1 MGRFGV
7 ELLLII
13 FASLTVLGFLLTY
26 CISVALNHVTPYWPY
41 ISDTGGKPPE
51 SCVFS
56 FICNTAVLFQLLI
69 VYLRYKSVHTFY
81 ATQVSTFCLPL
92 KAFNFIG
99 LIVGLASSFGFLL
112 VANFQNDYV
121 PAVHFLGA
129 FVVFSAGLVY
139 QWVHTYIT
147 YRVYRSGVARHV
159 GVGWVVAQ
167 AIISL
172 LSLVFFVGAT
182 LFAGLAGSR
191 RRHHI
196 GHGTFHWSTH
206 DGGFAYHVLSSA
218 CEWAMSTTFLV
229 YFLTFH
235 PDFKRMKIDIVVRRR
250 SSGSHH
256 GYDSIVNSENT
267 PLTH

>member
-1 MGRFGV
+1 LI
-7 ELLLII
+7 LLPSQLP
-13 FASLTVLGFLLTY
+13 LHT
-26 CISVALNHVTPYWPY
+26 
-41 ISDTGGKPPE
+41 E
-51 SCVFS
+51 
-56 FICNTAVLFQLLI
+56 LLI

-92 KAFNFIG
+92 TAFNFIG
-99 LIVGLASSFGFLL
+99 LSSDWHLHSVSACG
-112 VANFQNDYV
+112 NFQMTMF

-129 FVVFSAGLVY
+129 FVVFSAGMLY

-147 YRVYRSGVARHV
+147 YRVYRSGVAGHV